1 MTPWYYKAE
10 EVFKCSKNRNDVSI
24 AIAHLVDI
32 GKWYSQFSI
41 CIHFIFRDSTHLHMK
56 RVITWLLLGRK
67 KNCPSI
73 YISECKFLR
82 QQLLIQDKL
91 KIILCQE
98 LNITFNVIKHFS
110 GWIERVNFPSRTFGT
125 RMR

>member
-10 EVFKCSKNRNDVSI
+10 EVFKCSKNWNDVSI

-56 RVITWLLLGRK
+56 MVTRPTVQL
-67 KNCPSI
+67 CQAPSI
-73 YISECKFLR
+73 K
-82 QQLLIQDKL
+82 
-91 KIILCQE
+91 
-98 LNITFNVIKHFS
+98 
-110 GWIERVNFPSRTFGT
+110 
-125 RMR
+125 